1 MPSLRAFLTNLR
13 NNIVKSSLNNLDLD
27 AEQRNSLLSN
37 PQQYLSVL
45 SDEEARHIS
54 AVLAPAYQ
62 RSFKIIFELG
72 AGLAAAAFVVA
83 FFLMPHI
90 DLSRPDD
97 EKLKEEGRQKQGS
110 EKAETT
116 P

>member
-1 MPSLRAFLTNLR
+1 LLTILR
-13 NNIVKSSLNNLDLD
+13 NNIVQSSLNHLDLD

-37 PQQYLSVL
+37 SQQYLSVL
-45 SDEEARHIS
+45 SDEEARRIS

-72 AGLAAAAFVVA
+72 AGLAAGAFVVA

-90 DLSRPDD
+90 ELGRPDD
-97 EKLKEEGRQKQGS
+97 EKLKEEGRRKQGS